1 MNMEEE
7 VEGRRRR
14 EGWREQGGSGGDGEE
29 KRKKEEENKV
39 LKNQIERNFV
49 KAKERHRYDD
59 RYLFKKR
66 IDPFRL
72 FVVFLRNIY
81 TLIMKD
87 YFLESNC
94 EKKISFDENRESRL
108 KFKCFLIMKLWSISY
123 QIYYHFVSM
132 NFLHLIYKIHKC
144 KRYLNIQVAL
154 LLNFI

>member
-1 MNMEEE
+1 MEEE

-66 IDPFRL
+66 IDPFR
-72 FVVFLRNIY
+72 F
-81 TLIMKD
+81 
-87 YFLESNC
+87 
-94 EKKISFDENRESRL
+94 
-108 KFKCFLIMKLWSISY
+108 
-123 QIYYHFVSM
+123 
-132 NFLHLIYKIHKC
+132 
-144 KRYLNIQVAL
+144 RYL
-154 LLNFI
+154 